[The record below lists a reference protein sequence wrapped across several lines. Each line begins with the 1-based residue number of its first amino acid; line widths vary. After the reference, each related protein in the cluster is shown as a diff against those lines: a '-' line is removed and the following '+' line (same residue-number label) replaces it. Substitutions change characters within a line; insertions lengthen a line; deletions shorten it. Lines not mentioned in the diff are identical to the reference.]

1 MNKPLTTE
9 YMTINMGPQHP
20 STHGVIRFI
29 VETDGEIIHKCT
41 PDVGY
46 LHRAIEKIAE
56 SITWQSF
63 VPYTDRVDY
72 LCAMN
77 ANWAYSMAVEKMIG
91 TEVPKRAEAIRV
103 VVAELNRISSHLVA
117 IGTCAMDIGA
127 FTPFIQL
134 LREREYI
141 NDLLEMVSGARL
153 TYNYICIG
161 GVMADIPKGWTDKAE
176 EFVDHFDVTMEQMN
190 RLVTYNRIFINRMA
204 NLAVIPAEM
213 AVDYN
218 LVGPNLRASGIK
230 SDVRRDDPYSIYPE
244 LDFEIPIGKGIEGEI
259 GDSYDRFFLRCE
271 EIRESLK
278 IIRQGLKM
286 LDASEGESTKAKV
299 KNSIK
304 PPKGH
309 IYVRHETP
317 RGDTGYFIQS
327 DGTTSP
333 NRLKI
338 RSGSFTAMSI
348 IDEIAKGTYIADLV
362 AIIGSLDVVAPEL
375 DR

>member
-1 MNKPLTTE
+1 MNKELTTQF
-9 YMTINMGPQHP
+9 MTINMGPQHP

-29 VETDGEIIHKCT
+29 IDTDGEIIHRCD
-41 PDVGY
+41 PDIGY
-46 LHRAIEKIAE
+46 LHRSIEKIAE
-56 SITWQSF
+56 KVTWQGF

-91 TEVPKRAEAIRV
+91 VEAPRRAEFIRV
-103 VVAELNRISSHLVA
+103 IVAELNRISSHLIA
-117 IGTCAMDIGA
+117 IGTTAMDMGA

-141 NDLLEMVSGARL
+141 NDLLEMASGARL

-161 GVMADIPKGWTDKAE
+161 GVMADLPLGWSEKCE
-176 EFVDHFDVTMEQMN
+176 EFIHHFDLAMEQMN
-190 RLVTYNRIFINRMA
+190 RLVTYNQIFINRMA
-204 NLAVIPAEM
+204 NLAVVSPQM
-213 AVDYN
+213 AQAYN

-230 SDVRRDDPYSIYPE
+230 RDVRRDAPYSVYPE
-244 LDFEIPIGKGIEGEI
+244 LDFEIPVGKGLEGEV
-259 GDSYDRFFLRCE
+259 GDCYDRFFVRVE
-271 EIRESLK
+271 EIRESLR
-278 IIRQGLKM
+278 ILRQCLKM
-286 LDASEGESTKAKV
+286 IPEGEVMAKV
-299 KNSIK
+299 KKTIK
-304 PPKGH
+304 PPAGH
-309 IYVRHETP
+309 YYVRHETP

-333 NRLKI
+333 YRLKI
-338 RSGSFTAMSI
+338 RSGSFTGMSI
-348 IDEIAKGTYIADLV
+348 IGELAKGTFIADLV

>member
-1 MNKPLTTE
+1 MNKQLTTQ

-46 LHRAIEKIAE
+46 LHRSIEKIAE
-56 SITWQSF
+56 GVTWQGF

-77 ANWAYSMAVEKMIG
+77 ANWAYSTAVEKLIG
-91 TEVPKRAEAIRV
+91 AEVPRRAEVLRV
-103 VVAELNRISSHLVA
+103 LSAELNRISSHLVA

-134 LREREYI
+134 LAEREYI
-141 NDLLEMVSGARL
+141 NDLLEMLSGARL

-161 GVMADIPKGWTDKAE
+161 GVMHDAPPGWIDKCE
-176 EFVDHFDVTMEQMN
+176 EFVDHFDLAMEQMN

-213 AVDYN
+213 AIDYN
-218 LVGPNLRASGIK
+218 LVGPNLRASGVK
-230 SDVRRDDPYSIYPE
+230 SDVRKDEPYSIYPE
-244 LDFEIPIGKGIEGEI
+244 LDFEIPIGKGVEGEV

-271 EIRESLK
+271 EIRESIK
-278 IIRQGLKM
+278 IIRQGLK
-286 LDASEGESTKAKV
+286 LLAGTDGPIKGKV
-299 KNSIK
+299 KNNIK
-304 PPKGH
+304 PPVGH

-327 DGTTSP
+327 NGTTSP

-348 IDEIAKGTYIADLV
+348 IEAVAPGTYIADLV